1 MALILESR
9 QGVWFDTYR
18 LHRRR
23 DEARPYSVVGR
34 IRSMA
39 IITVEEWQPGS
50 LHGWPLPS
58 S

>member
-1 MALILESR
+1 MPSGCTLGAMRHS
-9 QGVWFDTYR
+9 
-18 LHRRR
+18 
-23 DEARPYSVVGR
+23 PYLVVGR